1 MPGMNGGFIQLRR
14 GLYEH
19 VKDGRLSFF
28 EVSLYVAIL
37 SDTNPSTGLCF
48 GSAGLFAAL
57 YNVSSRTCRDALEK
71 LEEKGYLR
79 RFPIRGKHGS
89 YPILVNKFK
98 CSSGAMK
105 GKYVNC
111 SKSSSYVDIIYDIC
125 NDGVDDSAV
134 AGVNE
139 DVDESAA
146 RVDTREEKL
155 DKEPELTLLSPTA
168 PKKEIR
174 PEEFANV
181 WNRLRGKLPKV
192 ERFTE
197 SRKKKVKTR
206 MNEGLTLE
214 RFAEAV
220 ENCTTKPFLRGD
232 NDDGWT
238 ATFDWLVENDKNLE
252 KAINNPY
259 GSNKPNGGNHA
270 QVPTGKTDHGMAICA
285 ELIAED
291 QYRSRANE
299 NGGVQASEAKQNGRA
314 TLFLDSGAVGHE
326 GVSGG
331 NGYSF

>member
-1 MPGMNGGFIQLRR
+1 MNSPPAFQFYAADWLADADVTMMTLEEEGAYIRALAFCWREGSIPADEKRLSVLLKGGSREVLAA
-14 GLYEH
+14 
-19 VKDGRLSFF
+19 VKQRFKISPSDSQRLVHGRL
-28 EVSLYVAIL
+28 
-37 SDTNPSTGLCF
+37 D
-48 GSAGLFAAL
+48 
-57 YNVSSRTCRDALEK
+57 LERK
-71 LEEKGYLR
+71 KQKEWRE
-79 RFPIRGKHGS
+79 
-89 YPILVNKFK
+89 
-98 CSSGAMK
+98 
-105 GKYVNC
+105 
-111 SKSSSYVDIIYDIC
+111 KSSE
-125 NDGVDDSAV
+125 
-134 AGVNE
+134 AGKK
-139 DVDESAA
+139 SGKI
-146 RVDTREEKL
+146 RREKKL
-155 DKEPELTLLSPTA
+155 HTEPTLNSGSDLVEPKANSSSSSSSSSTTTDKEPELTLLSPTA

-259 GSNKPNGGNHA
+259 GSNKPNGGNHNA
-270 QVPTGKTDHGMAICA
+270 AVPTGKTDHGMAICA

-291 QYRSRANE
+291 QYRSRAVQ
-299 NGGVQASEAKQNGRA
+299 NGGVQASEAKQDGRA

-326 GVSGG
+326 SVSSG

>member
-1 MPGMNGGFIQLRR
+1 MLFCLRCLGKPIETFRETEIAFKWRITMQDLAETKALFIENGFIDDTWNVLNWNKRQYVSDSSTERVR
-14 GLYEH
+14 QYRE
-19 VKDGRLSFF
+19 RLKQD
-28 EVSLYVAIL
+28 ETL
-37 SDTNPSTGLCF
+37 PKQ
-48 GSAGLFAAL
+48 
-57 YNVSSRTCRDALEK
+57 DAT
-71 LEEKGYLR
+71 
-79 RFPIRGKHGS
+79 
-89 YPILVNKFK
+89 
-98 CSSGAMK
+98 
-105 GKYVNC
+105 
-111 SKSSSYVDIIYDIC
+111 
-125 NDGVDDSAV
+125 
-134 AGVNE
+134 E
-139 DVDESAA
+139 DVTAPEQKQN
-146 RVDTREEKL
+146 RTDTEQKQ
-155 DKEPELTLLSPTA
+155 KEPELTLLSPTA

-291 QYRSRANE
+291 QYRSRAVQ
-299 NGGVQASEAKQNGRA
+299 NGGVQASEAKQDGRA

-331 NGYSF
+331 NGYTF

>member
-1 MPGMNGGFIQLRR
+1 LV
-14 GLYEH
+14 H
-19 VKDGRLSFF
+19 GRL
-28 EVSLYVAIL
+28 
-37 SDTNPSTGLCF
+37 D
-48 GSAGLFAAL
+48 
-57 YNVSSRTCRDALEK
+57 LERK
-71 LEEKGYLR
+71 KQKEWRE
-79 RFPIRGKHGS
+79 
-89 YPILVNKFK
+89 
-98 CSSGAMK
+98 
-105 GKYVNC
+105 
-111 SKSSSYVDIIYDIC
+111 KSSE
-125 NDGVDDSAV
+125 
-134 AGVNE
+134 AGKK
-139 DVDESAA
+139 SGKI
-146 RVDTREEKL
+146 RREKKL
-155 DKEPELTLLSPTA
+155 HTEPTLNSGSDLVEPKANFSSSSSSSSSSTTTDKEPELTLLSPTA

-291 QYRSRANE
+291 QYRSRAVQ
-299 NGGVQASEAKQNGRA
+299 NGGVQASEAKQDGRA

-326 GVSGG
+326 SVSGG
-331 NGYSF
+331 NGYTF

>member
-1 MPGMNGGFIQLRR
+1 MGIQSLTYHDRGVWWEILCLMHESERR
-14 GLYEH
+14 GVL
-19 VKDGRLSFF
+19 
-28 EVSLYVAIL
+28 IL
-37 SDTNPSTGLCF
+37 NGQAMSE
-48 GSAGLFAAL
+48 
-57 YNVSSRTCRDALEK
+57 DALSRLLGLDK
-71 LEEKGYLR
+71 QTLTTTLTA
-79 RFPIRGKHGS
+79 
-89 YPILVNKFK
+89 LL
-98 CSSGAMK
+98 SSGVASREDGTGAIYSRRMVRDEHLRKIRTEAGSK
-105 GKYVNC
+105 GGNPALLNLTKTTPVKQNTTP
-111 SKSSSYVDIIYDIC
+111 SSS
-125 NDGVDDSAV
+125 S
-134 AGVNE
+134 
-139 DVDESAA
+139 SSSSSS
-146 RVDTREEKL
+146 TTT

-259 GSNKPNGGNHA
+259 GSNKPNGGNHNA
-270 QVPTGKTDHGMAICA
+270 AVPTGKTDHGMAICA

-291 QYRSRANE
+291 QYRSRAVQ
-299 NGGVQASEAKQNGRA
+299 NGGVQASEAEQDGRA

-326 GVSGG
+326 SVSGG

>member
-1 MPGMNGGFIQLRR
+1 LV
-14 GLYEH
+14 H
-19 VKDGRLSFF
+19 GRL
-28 EVSLYVAIL
+28 
-37 SDTNPSTGLCF
+37 D
-48 GSAGLFAAL
+48 
-57 YNVSSRTCRDALEK
+57 LERK
-71 LEEKGYLR
+71 KQKEWRE
-79 RFPIRGKHGS
+79 
-89 YPILVNKFK
+89 
-98 CSSGAMK
+98 
-105 GKYVNC
+105 
-111 SKSSSYVDIIYDIC
+111 KSSE
-125 NDGVDDSAV
+125 
-134 AGVNE
+134 AGKK
-139 DVDESAA
+139 SGKI
-146 RVDTREEKL
+146 RREKKL
-155 DKEPELTLLSPTA
+155 HTEPTLNSGSDLVEPKANSSSSSSSSSSSTTTDKEPELTLLSPTA

-270 QVPTGKTDHGMAICA
+270 AVPDGRSKGNMAVFA
-285 ELIAED
+285 ESVERVEYKETPDPNGLFSAG
-291 QYRSRANE
+291 E
-299 NGGVQASEAKQNGRA
+299 NGSGDARTIHGVF
-314 TLFLDSGAVGHE
+314 TPVGP
-326 GVSGG
+326 SRLSSG
-331 NGYSF
+331 NGDNLNF

>member
-1 MPGMNGGFIQLRR
+1 MHESEKRGVLILNGQAMS
-14 GLYEH
+14 E
-19 VKDGRLSFF
+19 
-28 EVSLYVAIL
+28 
-37 SDTNPSTGLCF
+37 
-48 GSAGLFAAL
+48 
-57 YNVSSRTCRDALEK
+57 DALSRLLGLDK
-71 LEEKGYLR
+71 QTLTTTLTA
-79 RFPIRGKHGS
+79 
-89 YPILVNKFK
+89 LL
-98 CSSGAMK
+98 SSGVASREDGTGAIYSRRMVRDEHLRKVRTEAGSK
-105 GKYVNC
+105 GGNPTLLNQNKTTPVKQNPTP
-111 SKSSSYVDIIYDIC
+111 SSS
-125 NDGVDDSAV
+125 S
-134 AGVNE
+134 
-139 DVDESAA
+139 SSSS
-146 RVDTREEKL
+146 TTT

-270 QVPTGKTDHGMAICA
+270 AVPTGKTDANMAICA

-299 NGGVQASEAKQNGRA
+299 NGGVQASEAKQDGRA
-314 TLFLDSGAVGHE
+314 TLFLDSGAVGYE
-326 GVSGG
+326 SVSGG